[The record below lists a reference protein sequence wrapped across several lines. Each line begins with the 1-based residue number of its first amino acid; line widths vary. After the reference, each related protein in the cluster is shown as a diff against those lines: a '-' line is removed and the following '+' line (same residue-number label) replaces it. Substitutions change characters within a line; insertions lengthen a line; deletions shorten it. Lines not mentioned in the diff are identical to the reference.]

1 MWNRQSCF
9 QCRLKNPM
17 PCRSPRE
24 GPCSKIESGKSRFH
38 SINIRRA
45 QTQEFMI
52 IVLPPLSFFPVISYY
67 FMLCLQC
74 PYSLKQV
81 QHVIKSR
88 GLKTAVPL
96 VSLCETEPWLQRPPL
111 GFQGYHWWL
120 QLCLRARLR
129 NHMESWGQHMF
140 VCILDVCKLGVD
152 EQLLHPTQVG
162 HFFGLMV
169 K

>member
-1 MWNRQSCF
+1 MFSVQVEEPHALPKPTR
-9 QCRLKNPM
+9 RALLKN
-17 PCRSPRE
+17 RIR
-24 GPCSKIESGKSRFH
+24 KSRFH